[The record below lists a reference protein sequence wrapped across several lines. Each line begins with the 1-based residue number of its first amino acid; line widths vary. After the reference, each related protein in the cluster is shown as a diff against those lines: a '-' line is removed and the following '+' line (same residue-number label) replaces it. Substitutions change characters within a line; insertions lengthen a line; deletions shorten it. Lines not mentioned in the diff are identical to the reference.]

1 MDLSVFRPTASQ
13 WFIFGSWSGYR
24 LMNWGVP
31 GDIPSPGDY
40 DGDQRDDIAVFRPST
55 GVWYA
60 FTGTAF
66 LQFSPWG
73 VAGDLPVARYDNP

>member
-1 MDLSVFRPTASQ
+1 
-13 WFIFGSWSGYR
+13 
-24 LMNWGVP
+24 MNWGVP
-31 GDIPSPGDY
+31 GDIPAPGDY